1 MGDENDHKACVEAWM
16 ARGAKALPPERMI
29 QAFEQGFGA
38 LWRRAH
44 QTLGDVTLTAI
55 VDRVLHNATQRYPIL
70 AAFRL
75 EPTGLQWQGAR
86 DGVPN
91 TQRDDVENGVRFILV
106 EFLTVLGNLTANIL
120 TSSLHAE
127 LCKIVPEARGT
138 DVKKSPDQRRY
149 AARKSENAKS

>member
-16 ARGAKALPPERMI
+16 ARRAKSLPPERMI

-70 AAFRL
+70 AALRL

-86 DGVPN
+86 DVVAS
-91 TQRDDVENGVRFILV
+91 TQRDDVEHGVRFILV

-120 TSSLHAE
+120 TPSLHAE
-127 LCKIVPEARGT
+127 LCKIVPGTRGA
-138 DVKKSPDQRRY
+138 DVKKSPDQRRNVV
-149 AARKSENAKS
+149 RKSENAKS